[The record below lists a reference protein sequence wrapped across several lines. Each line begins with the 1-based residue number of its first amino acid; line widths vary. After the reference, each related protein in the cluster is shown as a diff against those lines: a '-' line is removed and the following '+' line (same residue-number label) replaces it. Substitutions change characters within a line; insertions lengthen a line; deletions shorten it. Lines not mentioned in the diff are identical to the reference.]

1 MLVCWCWLQL
11 NNMPTCSAPTQPL
24 TAAPTQPASS
34 SAPPHCGRD
43 VCRRCGRCSVTPQPR
58 MWHPPPR
65 RHPSQPCQLLR
76 SRRLPARRCVDV
88 PPPASARR
96 LQQCRPSY
104 RRCGRPW
111 HPFEA
116 PYSSSS
122 SHSESAVGVV
132 AEVTSVNESHHRL
145 HAHRHHGTSTPQ
157 HAPRSAPIHAHGV
170 EWCACGCVCACVSV
184 PVCLCLCA
192 CACVYACVRVCV
204 AVWWLWQR
212 RTRCVVCACAG
223 NRSVRTPSC
232 SATAAGLAYT
242 SCAMTWTTRRFA
254 MTGVCPWARCVVA
267 HAASHSCACQ
277 HHGLAWLG
285 QVLLGVFY
293 ARQGGRS
300 IGCNAATVCIVP
312 ECRLPVGNGAV
323 CWLSE

>member
-1 MLVCWCWLQL
+1 M

-65 RHPSQPCQLLR
+65 PHPSQPCQLLR
-76 SRRLPARRCVDV
+76 SRGLPARHCVAV
-88 PPPASARR
+88 PPPPSARR

-111 HPFEA
+111 PPFEA
-116 PYSSSS
+116 PYSSSHSS

-157 HAPRSAPIHAHGV
+157 HAPRSTPIHAHGV
-170 EWCACGCVCACVSV
+170 EWCVCACVVVCVCACLSV
-184 PVCLCLCA
+184 PVCMPVCVCGSVVAVAAPDTVCGVCLRGESFSEDPILLCDGCGIGVHLMCYDLDDSALRDDWCVPVGQVCCSTRRLTQLCLSTPRLGLAGAGFAWCVLCA
-192 CACVYACVRVCV
+192 PRRAKH
-204 AVWWLWQR
+204 WMQR
-212 RTRCVVCACAG
+212 RHRVHCA
-223 NRSVRTPSC
+223 RMS
-232 SATAAGLAYT
+232 TASGQWRRVLALGVIGSGGHT
-242 SCAMTWTTRRFA
+242 SCA
-254 MTGVCPWARCVVA
+254 
-267 HAASHSCACQ
+267 
-277 HHGLAWLG
+277 
-285 QVLLGVFY
+285 
-293 ARQGGRS
+293 
-300 IGCNAATVCIVP
+300 
-312 ECRLPVGNGAV
+312 
-323 CWLSE
+323 